1 MWLFQKV
8 MLIQNPEPYLMQR
21 GDSDSAI
28 VMKNATLSWTTT
40 HSSPSSANGVNA
52 HKVDKI
58 CESEKSE
65 ALPALRNISFT
76 LHKVCFTTDKNIQFI
91 GKIGLC

>member
-8 MLIQNPEPYLMQR
+8 MLIQNPEPYLTQR

-28 VMKNATLSWTTT
+28 VMKNATLSWTAP
-40 HSSPSSANGVNA
+40 HSSPSSANGVDT
-52 HKVDKI
+52 HKVDEI
-58 CESEKSE
+58 CENEKSE